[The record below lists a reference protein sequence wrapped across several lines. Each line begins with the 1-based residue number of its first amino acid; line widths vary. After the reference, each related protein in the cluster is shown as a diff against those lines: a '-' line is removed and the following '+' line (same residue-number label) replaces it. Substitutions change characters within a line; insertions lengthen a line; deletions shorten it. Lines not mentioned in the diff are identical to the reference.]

1 MPWKQIKIAMFGLF
15 KKKSE
20 LEKLQEKYQKLMKE
34 AFDLSKT
41 NRKASD
47 DKYAEADEIQK
58 KIAALS

>member
-1 MPWKQIKIAMFGLF
+1 MFGMF

-20 LEKLQEKYQKLMKE
+20 KEKLQEQYQKLMKE

-47 DKYAEADEIQK
+47 DKYSQADEIQK
-58 KIAALS
+58 KIDALAE